1 MKEVIDVVFSFIAT
15 LFIYILG
22 GFDVALIS
30 LLTVIVIDYITGILK
45 ASKKRNLS
53 SKIGY
58 EGIKKK
64 IGILCLVAL
73 SVVVDR
79 ITGESG
85 VIRTVIIYYFV
96 ANEGLSIIENLA
108 EIGIVI
114 PNVLI
119 KRLEQIKTSED
130 GKNE

>member
-1 MKEVIDVVFSFIAT
+1 MKEVVDVVFSFIAT

-108 EIGIVI
+108 EIGVYI
-114 PNVLI
+114 PEVL
-119 KRLEQIKTSED
+119 KSRLEQLKNSE
-130 GKNE
+130 GEK

>member
-108 EIGIVI
+108 EIGVYI
-114 PNVLI
+114 PDVL
-119 KRLEQIKTSED
+119 KSRLEQIKNSE
-130 GKNE
+130 GEK